1 MQNVQNLLGFLDK
14 ALFSR
19 SPTFFFVKKEE
30 KWAKKLSGLV
40 KYMSVD

>member
-19 SPTFFFVKKEE
+19 SPTFFCQKRRKVG
-30 KWAKKLSGLV
+30 KKLSGLV